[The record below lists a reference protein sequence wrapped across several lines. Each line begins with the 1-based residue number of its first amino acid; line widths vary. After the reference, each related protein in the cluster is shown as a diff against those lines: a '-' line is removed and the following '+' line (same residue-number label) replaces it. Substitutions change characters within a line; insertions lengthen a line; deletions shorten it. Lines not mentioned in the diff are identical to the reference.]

1 MRAASI
7 VLFVADML
15 CIQQLQSDF
24 FETARE
30 IDILHMQ

>member
-1 MRAASI
+1 MDEER
-7 VLFVADML
+7 VLGL
-15 CIQQLQSDF
+15 RLQSDF